1 MIKCKHKF
9 VKRVRQL
16 QEAKR
21 NKKGGF
27 EEKIFLEYVEEAK
40 DQFYKKRIDNEEK
53 REILKNNKTFK
64 DLSF

>member
-1 MIKCKHKF
+1 MIKYKHKF

-21 NKKGGF
+21 NKKGGL

-40 DQFYKKRIDNEEK
+40 DQFYKKEQK
-53 REILKNNKTFK
+53 
-64 DLSF
+64 